1 MKQIITLAMLLL
13 SLAGAACT
21 ESPALD
27 LAATTPNDLARYL
40 AGMPV
45 SAGSPLY
52 RLTET
57 ATFREHSRI
66 MDRFWGDVLRENIFN
81 MIPWRNQYVLQH
93 YDYGTAFYP
102 LSGGDFINLYILYP
116 VAKRYI
122 MVSLEPAGKVPDP
135 LALSDAQI
143 RSGLRSMRNSIS
155 NIAAKNY
162 MMSAVMKYEMKNP
175 FIEGTLPAMLLLAA
189 RMELDIRRI
198 EPVGMNSLGEI
209 IPLDEKGMV
218 RGETPYA
225 LGNRIIFKA
234 SQTGP
239 DREILYLSLRLK
251 WDSMSP
257 TSPEGRFFSTL
268 DSLNVIIK
276 SAFYLLHRPSFAQ
289 YSRSLLDRTRLLIQ
303 DDSGLPYDL
312 LTRDTWLTML
322 FGHYNGPL
330 ALKDMKHPVMQKEL
344 ADAYRVN
351 ALPLPFHFGYGVWR
365 HDHKSNLI
373 LSVRKKSRFSGR

>member
-1 MKQIITLAMLLL
+1 
-13 SLAGAACT
+13 
-21 ESPALD
+21 
-27 LAATTPNDLARYL
+27 
-40 AGMPV
+40 
-45 SAGSPLY
+45 
-52 RLTET
+52 
-57 ATFREHSRI
+57 

-81 MIPWRNQYVLQH
+81 IIPWRNQYVLQH

-102 LSGGDFINLYILYP
+102 LSGGDFINLYLLYP

-135 LALSDAQI
+135 LSLSDRQI

-162 MMSAVMKYEMKNP
+162 MMSAVMKHEMKNP
-175 FIEGTLPAMLLLAA
+175 FIEGTLPTLLLLAA

-198 EPVGMNSLGEI
+198 EPVGMSPLGEI
-209 IPLDEKGMV
+209 TALDDRGMV
-218 RGETPYA
+218 RGEAPYA
-225 LGNRIIFKA
+225 LGNRITFKA
-234 SQTGP
+234 SPNGP
-239 DREILYLSLRLK
+239 DREILYISLRLK

-257 TSPEGRFFSTL
+257 TSPEGKFFSTL

-303 DDSGLPYDL
+303 DDSGLPYTL
-312 LTRDTWLTML
+312 LTGDTWLTML
-322 FGHYNGPL
+322 FGHYSGPL
-330 ALKDMKHPVMQKEL
+330 ALRDMKHPVMQKDL
-344 ADAYRVN
+344 AEAYRVN
-351 ALPLPFHFGYGVWR
+351 PLPLPFHFGYGVWR
-365 HDHKSNLI
+365 YDHKSNLI